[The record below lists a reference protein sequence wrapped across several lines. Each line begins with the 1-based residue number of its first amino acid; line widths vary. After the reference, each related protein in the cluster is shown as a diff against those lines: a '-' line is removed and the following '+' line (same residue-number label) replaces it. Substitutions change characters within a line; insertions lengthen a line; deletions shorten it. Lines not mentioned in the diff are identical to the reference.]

1 MAIIE
6 SLTLNHSLCRSFQA
20 NGDCDLDIDI
30 SLDRIRVRTNGVGAL
45 DKLSRRLLV
54 DASNGHGKRG
64 GQYEPTRVV
73 AAEANLGDDFDVVIG
88 EMVPSLAAHAQQGI
102 LKARGIAAGEELLWI
117 GRIAFA
123 SERSGEGQPKIK
135 QAILAAD

>member
-1 MAIIE
+1 
-6 SLTLNHSLCRSFQA
+6 
-20 NGDCDLDIDI
+20 LDIDI

-54 DASNGHGKRG
+54 DAGNGHGKRG

-73 AAEANLGDDFDVVIG
+73 AAEADLGDNVYVVIG
-88 EMVPSLAAHAQQGI
+88 EMVASLAAHAQQGI
-102 LKARGIAAGEELLWI
+102 LKARGIAAGEELLWV

-123 SERSGEGQPKIK
+123 SERSGKSQLEIK
-135 QAILAAD
+135 QAIIAADRSVTASGSSDFC

>member
-6 SLTLNHSLCRSFQA
+6 SLTLSLLSP
-20 NGDCDLDIDI
+20 NGDCDLDINI
-30 SLDRIRVRTNGVGAL
+30 ALDRIRVRTNGVGAL
-45 DKLSRRLLV
+45 DKLSRRFLV

-64 GQYEPTRVV
+64 GQHESTRVV
-73 AAEANLGDDFDVVIG
+73 AAEANLGGDFDVVIG

-123 SERSGEGQPKIK
+123 SERSGEGQLKIK